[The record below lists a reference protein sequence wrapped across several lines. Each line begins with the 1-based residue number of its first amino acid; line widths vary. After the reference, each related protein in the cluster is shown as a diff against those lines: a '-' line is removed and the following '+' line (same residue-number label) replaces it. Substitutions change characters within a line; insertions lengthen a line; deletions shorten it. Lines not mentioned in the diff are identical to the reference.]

1 MGGWL
6 TNEVGGFTNYKSGG
20 GSQNKFGRGFG
31 HFLVCQ
37 VKVEVGGQ
45 GIEKTGWGGVKI
57 RHPSPIS
64 WTWVGSYNQEAEG
77 AIQTPNPPDNSSNVF
92 RHGQWY
98 IALSCFTWKIN
109 VFVKILDSE
118 GQLRTTNQ
126 RIS

>member
-1 MGGWL
+1 MRWGVLDTFWCFKLKSRLGVRELSKRGG
-6 TNEVGGFTNYKSGG
+6 VGLKFDTQPYFLDFGGGLQSGG
-20 GSQNKFGRGFG
+20 G
-31 HFLVCQ
+31 
-37 VKVEVGGQ
+37 
-45 GIEKTGWGGVKI
+45 
-57 RHPSPIS
+57 
-64 WTWVGSYNQEAEG
+64 EG